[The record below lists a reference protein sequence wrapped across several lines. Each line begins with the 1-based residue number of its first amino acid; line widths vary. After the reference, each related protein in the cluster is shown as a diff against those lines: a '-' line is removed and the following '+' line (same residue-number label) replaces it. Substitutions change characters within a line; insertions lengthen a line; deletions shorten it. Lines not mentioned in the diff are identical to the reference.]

1 MVANGTPFVSAQHE
15 LAAPDCRLGGCATEA
30 DASSADE
37 LLDAVGREK
46 FLERID
52 LLGRARELEDDRVR
66 AEVGDARLEDLAERH
81 QLRPSRGWRGDLDQG
96 ELPLDRV
103 PRGELRDPEHVDE
116 LVHLLLDL
124 SQGGV
129 VAVDAERDA
138 RDLRSL
144 GRPDG
149 QALDIEAASR
159 EHVRDSRQDARL
171 VLHQDGQRVLHV
183 DTESDSRSP
192 GYSTRSSAAAP
203 AGMIGKQ
210 CSCAST
216 RQSTTAVRP
225 QAIASAS
232 VSSRSSSWSTTNPR
246 PP

>member
-15 LAAPDCRLGGCATEA
+15 LAAPDGRLGGCATEA
-30 DASSADE
+30 DASSANE
-37 LLDAVGREK
+37 LFDAVGAEK
-46 FLERID
+46 FLERVD
-52 LLGRARELEDDRVR
+52 LLGRACELEDDRVR
-66 AEVGDARLEDLAERH
+66 AEVGDAGLEDLAERH
-81 QLRPSRGWRGDLDQG
+81 QLRPSRGWGGDLDQG

-103 PRGELRDPEHVDE
+103 AWGELRDPEHVDE

-124 SQGGV
+124 TQGGV
-129 VAVDAERDA
+129 VAFDPERDA
-138 RDLRSL
+138 RDLRPL

-149 QALDIEAASR
+149 QALDVEAAAR
-159 EHVRDSRQDARL
+159 EHVRDPSEHARL
-171 VLHQDGQRVLHV
+171 VLHEDSQGVLHV
-183 DTESDSRSP
+183 DTGSRSP

-210 CSCAST
+210 CSCTST

-225 QAIASAS
+225 HAIASAS
-232 VSSRSSSWSTTNPR
+232 VSSRSSSWSTTKPR